1 MTTAFEL
8 FLSDEVQALID
19 HFAAVLDLRV
29 TFFSADGR
37 ELRRGRQMR
46 NCDYCAM
53 VQQELGT
60 LKACLSMD
68 TEKRSEA
75 VEKHGIIDYRCHAGL
90 REAIAPVFLH
100 DKLAGFLMIGQFR
113 TNDEVP
119 ANMLERCTNA
129 EQRRRLAEAFRAVPK
144 INSEKLEDMLGLFRM
159 LIDYICV
166 RELAVLQGDRLRH
179 DIDHYL
185 ELHCTGEVRLPEMA
199 RKLGR
204 SVSTISQFL
213 RRNYRTSFKELLIE
227 RRLRKAEE
235 FWRANP
241 EATVGEAAFAAGFTD
256 QFYFSR
262 VFRKRRGLPP
272 GEYRDKM
279 RAARNGGITVPDNA
293 KDVIR

>member
-8 FLSDEVQALID
+8 FLSDEVQSLID

-29 TFFSADGR
+29 TFFSVDGR
-37 ELRRGRQMR
+37 ELRRGQHMR
-46 NCDYCAM
+46 NSDYCAM

-60 LKACLSMD
+60 LKECLSMD
-68 TEKRSEA
+68 TAKRTEA
-75 VEKHGIIDYRCHAGL
+75 VAKRGIIDYRCHAGL
-90 REAIAPVFLH
+90 REAIAPVFIH

-113 TNDEVP
+113 SNDEVP
-119 ANMLERCTNA
+119 DCMLKRCATA
-129 EQRRRLAEAFRAVPK
+129 EQRARLGAAFHALPK
-144 INSEKLEDMLGLFRM
+144 INAENMLGLFKM
-159 LIDYICV
+159 LIDYISV

-179 DIDHYL
+179 DIDRYL
-185 ELHCTGEVRLPEMA
+185 EQHCTEEIRLPEMA

-213 RRNYRTSFKELLIE
+213 RRNYQTSFKELLIE
-227 RRLRKAEE
+227 RRLEKAEE
-235 FWRANP
+235 YWRANP

-272 GEYRDKM
+272 GEYRDRK
-279 RAARNGGITVPDNA
+279 RSVRHS
-293 KDVIR
+293 

>member
-8 FLSDEVQALID
+8 FLSDEVQSLID

-53 VQQELGT
+53 AQQELGT

-90 REAIAPVFLH
+90 REAIAPVFIH

-129 EQRRRLAEAFRAVPK
+129 EQRRRLSEAFRAVPK

-179 DIDHYL
+179 DIDRYL
-185 ELHCTGEVRLPEMA
+185 ELHCTEEIRLPEMA

-213 RRNYRTSFKELLIE
+213 RRNYQTSFKELLIE
-227 RRLRKAEE
+227 RRLHKAEE

-279 RAARNGGITVPDNA
+279 RAARTGGQSATM
-293 KDVIR
+293 